1 MVYFRLEELCKERKR
16 RYIVGV
22 YTSPYSQRS
31 SKTLGYK
38 PIKEIPIAD
47 YLDPLTN
54 DKPFKDVKVPP
65 TGIGMYLDI
74 EQ

>member
-1 MVYFRLEELCKERKR
+1 MVCFRLEGICKENKC

-38 PIKEIPIAD
+38 PIKEIKYAD

-54 DKPFKDVKVPP
+54 EKPFKDIGITPA
-65 TGIGMYLDI
+65 GIGMYFDI